1 MRFAS
6 KGLPG
11 RRTANDGAGSGP
23 IRFDNIPF
31 HHYDCI
37 RGVPLGYTLN
47 KFFFICVACLAAS
60 CAAICVYAS
69 SGTEPGVKNGPE
81 GDWVLYSK
89 GLFYKSQRE
98 YAKAIKYFMDAA
110 AYETQLDRVYYET
123 ADCYY
128 GLFNYENAVNYAQL
142 SIKKNPQFTKPY
154 VLIYN
159 VYVNLQ
165 NYEKAAEQLE
175 ALIDARPELVN
186 IHYTLGNLYYTQ
198 MKKMDKAAVCF
209 KSIVELSASEPV
221 EEYYLEYAHY
231 YLGHIYYSK
240 GQTERSI
247 EHFKKCRE
255 VNPDNYY
262 AVYVLTLIYMDQYDL
277 DNAEKYAAIYL
288 EKYPENVKINSVMGR
303 ILYLHSGMNSVP
315 YLRRSMYGQGADG
328 LLSRGLYL
336 EQLRSD
342 EEAETIL
349 KTVLKNNSGFITPH
363 VALARVSL
371 RRNNRLMALSE
382 FFTAGILLH
391 KVRRYAAARE
401 CLLKALSL
409 NETIPEIYF
418 YLGRVYEDTGNT
430 AQAIVCYKKAYEL
443 KPGSDLLIHIGYIY
457 SQRKN
462 FAEATRYM
470 DRVIKMEPEN
480 SKPYFFKG
488 ILDSQRDSY
497 PSAERHF
504 KKAIELQKDNDTY
517 HFYLATALEKQNK
530 LDETIESLKR
540 AIQYNPK
547 NDKAYNFLGYL
558 YADRNM
564 NIDESITLIKKA
576 LEFEPANGAY
586 LDSLG
591 WAYYRKGEFKL
602 ALENL
607 IEAEEQLDREKNPD
621 PVVFDHIGD
630 TYRMIGDIK
639 KAVEYWNKSIRLKK
653 DPKIE
658 KKIREHKNLNR

>member
-1 MRFAS
+1 MREV
-6 KGLPG
+6 
-11 RRTANDGAGSGP
+11 T
-23 IRFDNIPF
+23 
-31 HHYDCI
+31 
-37 RGVPLGYTLN
+37 LGYKIN
-47 KFFFICVACLAAS
+47 KLFVICVACLSAS
-60 CAAICVYAS
+60 CAATWVYAAS
-69 SGTEPGVKNGPE
+69 EKTAVGKNEIE

-89 GLFYKSQRE
+89 GLFYKSEKE
-98 YAKAIKYFMDAA
+98 YTKAIKYFMDAA
-110 AYETQLDRVYYET
+110 AYETQLDRVYYEM

-128 GLFNYENAVNYAQL
+128 NLFNYENAVNYAQL
-142 SIKKNPQFTKPY
+142 SIKKNPQFVKPY
-154 VLIYN
+154 VLMYN
-159 VYVNLQ
+159 VYLNLQ

-175 ALIDARPELVN
+175 ALIDVRPELVN

-209 KSIVELSASEPV
+209 KNIIELSGSEPV
-221 EEYYLEYAHY
+221 EDYYLEYAHY

-247 EHFKKCRE
+247 EHFKKCVE
-255 VNPDNYY
+255 INPDNYY
-262 AVYVLTLIYMDQYDL
+262 AVYVLALIHMDQYDL
-277 DNAEKYAAIYL
+277 QNAEKNAALYL
-288 EKYPENVKINSVMGR
+288 EKFPDNVKINSIMGR
-303 ILYLHSGMNSVP
+303 ILYLQSGMKSLP
-315 YLRRSMYGQGADG
+315 YLRRSMYGEGVDG

-336 EQLRSD
+336 EQLRND

-349 KTVLKNNSGFITPH
+349 KTILKNNSGFITPH

-371 RRNNRLMALSE
+371 RKNNRMMALSE
-382 FFTAGILLH
+382 FFTAGVLLH
-391 KVRRYAAARE
+391 KVRLFTPARE

-409 NETIPEIYF
+409 NETIPEVYF

-430 AQAIVCYKKAYEL
+430 AQAIVGYKKAYEL
-443 KPGSDLLIHIGYIY
+443 KPGSDLLIHIGYLY

-462 FAEATRYM
+462 FTEATRYM
-470 DRVIKMEPEN
+470 DRVISMEPEN

-488 ILDSQRDSY
+488 LVDSQRDSY
-497 PSAERHF
+497 SSAERHF
-504 KKAIELQKDNDTY
+504 KKAIELQRDNDTY

-530 LDETIESLKR
+530 LAETIESLKL

-564 NIDESITLIKKA
+564 NIEESITLIKKA
-576 LEFEPANGAY
+576 LEFEPTNGAY

-591 WAYYRKGEFKL
+591 WAYYRKGEFRR

-607 IEAEEQLDREKNPD
+607 IEAEEQLNREKNPD
-621 PVVFDHIGD
+621 AVVFDHIGD
-630 TYRMIGDIK
+630 AYRKIGDIK
-639 KAVEYWNKSIRLKK
+639 KAVEYWKKSILLKK

-658 KKIREHKNLNR
+658 KKIKEHKNLNH